1 MMRSNS
7 LAFRLTASAAIISI
21 ILFVA
26 AGVLLADLFKSA
38 VERNFDERL
47 RAVLDGLLSNV
58 DVATDGGALA
68 MQSALADTRFALP
81 LSGWYWQVTPLA
93 EDGGGRL
100 VSASL
105 LDQRL
110 APGADQLADRDGE
123 GMARFYMKDAKGTQ
137 LRGIEQRYS
146 FPGNDRQYSIIVA
159 GNFDELKGEI
169 WAYTNALVL
178 VLAFLGLGFL
188 GSVIVQVRYGL
199 RPLKALRAEL
209 NAIREGLSDKLVGQY
224 PEEVE
229 PIARE
234 LNLMIQANAEIVERA
249 RTQVGNLAHALKTP
263 LSVLTN
269 EANDSKGPLAEKIKE
284 QAQVMRDQVSLYL
297 DRARRAARAQ
307 ALGSATGVKSV
318 VDAIART
325 LERIHQDKM
334 IKVSADV
341 PESLRFRGEQQDLE
355 EMVGNL
361 LDNAFKWATRQIA
374 VRARALK
381 EPGADGRP
389 WLEIAVEDDGPG
401 LPSDRRGE
409 ALKRGRRLDETKPGS
424 GLGLSIVSET
434 ASMYNGRIELDSAAL
449 GGLRTVL
456 TLPAIQSPTLSEV
469 APTETTRAMVAKA

>member
-1 MMRSNS
+1 MRSNS

-47 RAVLDGLLSNV
+47 HAVLDGLLSNV
-58 DVATDGGALA
+58 DVADSGQGLA

-81 LSGWYWQVTPLA
+81 LSGWYWQVSPLGENA
-93 EDGGGRL
+93 GGRL
-100 VSASL
+100 ISASL
-105 LDQRL
+105 LDQVL
-110 APGADQLADRDGE
+110 APDASDLADRDSDGV
-123 GMARFYMKDAKGTQ
+123 ARFYLQDVKGTQ
-137 LRGIEQRYS
+137 LRGIEQRYRFQGS
-146 FPGNDRQYSIIVA
+146 DQEYSILVA

-199 RPLKALRAEL
+199 RPLNVLRDEL
-209 NAIREGLSDKLVGQY
+209 NAIREGQSDKLVGVY
-224 PEEVE
+224 PEEIE
-229 PIARE
+229 PVARE
-234 LNLMIQANAEIVERA
+234 LNLMIKANAEIVERA

-269 EANDSKGPLAEKIKE
+269 EASLNKGALAQMIKE
-284 QAQVMRDQVSLYL
+284 QADVMRDQISLYL
-297 DRARRAARAQ
+297 DRARRAARARG
-307 ALGSATGVKSV
+307 LGASTSVKSV

-325 LERIHQDKM
+325 LGRIHQGRE
-334 IKVSADV
+334 IRVEIDV
-341 PESLRFRGEQQDLE
+341 PETLRFRGEQQDLE

-361 LDNAFKWATRQIA
+361 LDNSFKWATRRIS
-374 VRARALK
+374 VHARPLK
-381 EPGADGRP
+381 EPTSDGRS

-401 LPSDRRGE
+401 LPADRRAE

-434 ASMYNGRIELDSAAL
+434 ASMYSGRIELNSATL
-449 GGLRTVL
+449 GGLRTTL
-456 TLPAIQSPTLSEV
+456 TLPAIQS
-469 APTETTRAMVAKA
+469 

>member
-1 MMRSNS
+1 MRPNS

-47 RAVLDGLLSNV
+47 HAVLDGLLSNV
-58 DVATDGGALA
+58 DVAGNGQGLA

-81 LSGWYWQVTPLA
+81 LSGWYWQVTPLGENA
-93 EDGGGRL
+93 GGRL

-105 LDQRL
+105 LDQVL
-110 APGADQLADRDGE
+110 APAPADLADRDSDGV
-123 GMARFYMKDAKGTQ
+123 ARFYLQDVKRTQ
-137 LRGIEQRYS
+137 LRGIEQRYRFQGS
-146 FPGNDRQYSIIVA
+146 DRQYSILVA

-188 GSVIVQVRYGL
+188 GSVILQVRYGL
-199 RPLKALRAEL
+199 RPMNALRDEL
-209 NAIREGLSDKLVGQY
+209 NAIREGQSDKLVGTY
-224 PEEVE
+224 PEEIE
-229 PIARE
+229 PVARE
-234 LNLMIQANAEIVERA
+234 LNLMIKANAEIVERA

-269 EANDSKGPLAEKIKE
+269 EAGMNKGALAQMIKE
-284 QAQVMRDQVSLYL
+284 QADFMRDQISLYL
-297 DRARRAARAQ
+297 DRARRAARARS
-307 ALGSATGVKSV
+307 LGAATGVKSV

-325 LERIHQDKM
+325 LGRIHQEKD
-334 IKVSADV
+334 IRVEIDV
-341 PESLRFRGEQQDLE
+341 PETLRFRGEQQDLE

-361 LDNAFKWATRQIA
+361 LDNSFKWATRRIS
-374 VRARALK
+374 VRARPLK
-381 EPGADGRP
+381 DTGSDGRA

-401 LPSDRRGE
+401 LPSDRRAE

-434 ASMYNGRIELDSAAL
+434 ASMYSGKIELNSAAL
-449 GGLRTVL
+449 GGLRTTL
-456 TLPAIQSPTLSEV
+456 TLPAIQS
-469 APTETTRAMVAKA
+469 

>member
-1 MMRSNS
+1 MPSNS

-47 RAVLDGLLSNV
+47 HAVLDGLLSNV
-58 DVATDGGALA
+58 DVADGGQGLA

-81 LSGWYWQVTPLA
+81 LSGWYWQVSPLGENA
-93 EDGGGRL
+93 GGRL

-105 LDQRL
+105 LDQVL
-110 APGADQLADRDGE
+110 APDASDLADRDSDGV
-123 GMARFYMKDAKGTQ
+123 ARFYLQDVKGTQ
-137 LRGIEQRYS
+137 LRGIEQRYRFQGS
-146 FPGNDRQYSIIVA
+146 DQEYSILVA

-199 RPLKALRAEL
+199 RPLNVLRDEL
-209 NAIREGLSDKLVGQY
+209 NAIREGQSDKLVGVY
-224 PEEVE
+224 PEEIE
-229 PIARE
+229 PVARE
-234 LNLMIQANAEIVERA
+234 LNLMITANAEIVERA

-269 EANDSKGPLAEKIKE
+269 EASVNKGALAQMIKE
-284 QAQVMRDQVSLYL
+284 QADVMRDQISLYL
-297 DRARRAARAQ
+297 DRARRAARARG
-307 ALGSATGVKSV
+307 LGASTSVKTV

-325 LERIHQDKM
+325 LGRIHQGKE
-334 IKVSADV
+334 IRVEIDV
-341 PESLRFRGEQQDLE
+341 PETLRFRGEQQDLE

-361 LDNAFKWATRQIA
+361 LDNSFKWATRRIL
-374 VRARALK
+374 VHARPLK
-381 EPGADGRP
+381 EPTSDGRS

-401 LPSDRRGE
+401 LPADRRVE

-434 ASMYNGRIELDSAAL
+434 ASMYSGRIELNSATL
-449 GGLRTVL
+449 GGLRTTL
-456 TLPAIQSPTLSEV
+456 TLPAIQS
-469 APTETTRAMVAKA
+469 

>member
-1 MMRSNS
+1 MLPNS

-21 ILFVA
+21 VLFVA

-47 RAVLDGLLSNV
+47 HAVLDGLLANV
-58 DVATDGGALA
+58 DIAGDGEGLA
-68 MQSALADTRFALP
+68 MQNALADTRFALP
-81 LSGWYWQVTPLA
+81 LSGWYWQVTPLG
-93 EDGGGRL
+93 EDAGGRL

-105 LDQRL
+105 LDQHL
-110 APGADQLADRDGE
+110 IPDSSQLENRDNDGV
-123 GMARFYMKDAKGTQ
+123 ARFYLKDAKGTQ

-146 FPGNDRQYSIIVA
+146 FPGSDRQYSIVVA

-199 RPLKALRAEL
+199 RPMKALRAEL
-209 NAIREGLSDKLVGQY
+209 NAIREGRKDKLVGDY
-224 PEEVE
+224 PEEIE
-229 PIARE
+229 PVARE
-234 LNLMIQANAEIVERA
+234 LNLMIQANAEIVDRA

-269 EANDSKGPLAEKIKE
+269 EADNDRGPLARKIKE
-284 QAQVMRDQVSLYL
+284 QAHVMRDQVSLYL

-307 ALGSATGVKSV
+307 TLGSATGVKSV
-318 VDAIART
+318 VDAIVRT
-325 LERIHQDKM
+325 LDRIHHDKG
-334 IKVSADV
+334 IKVSVDV
-341 PESLRFRGEQQDLE
+341 PEPLKFRGEQQDLE

-361 LDNAFKWATRQIA
+361 LDNAFKWATRRIA
-374 VRARALK
+374 VRAAALRD
-381 EPGADGRP
+381 PGSDGRI

-401 LPSDRRGE
+401 LPAGRRAE
-409 ALKRGRRLDETKPGS
+409 ALKRGRRIDETKPGS
-424 GLGLSIVSET
+424 GLGLSIVAET
-434 ASMYNGRIELDSAAL
+434 ASMYGGKILLDSAGL

-456 TLPAIQSPTLSEV
+456 TLPAVQG
-469 APTETTRAMVAKA
+469 

>member
-1 MMRSNS
+1 MRANS

-58 DVATDGGALA
+58 DVAQDGGALA
-68 MQSALADTRFALP
+68 MESALADTRFALP
-81 LSGWYWQVTPLA
+81 LSGWYWQVTPLGP
-93 EDGGGRL
+93 DGGGRL

-110 APGADQLADRDGE
+110 VPSEAELAQRDSE
-123 GMARFYMKDAKGTQ
+123 GVARFYMKDAKGTQ

-146 FPGNDRQYSIIVA
+146 FPGSDRQYSIIVA

-169 WAYTNALVL
+169 WAYTNTLVL

-188 GSVIVQVRYGL
+188 GSVVVQVRYGL
-199 RPLKALRAEL
+199 RPMNALRDEL
-209 NAIREGLSDKLVGQY
+209 NAIREGEADKLVGQY
-224 PEEVE
+224 PEEIE
-229 PIARE
+229 PVARE
-234 LNLMIQANAEIVERA
+234 LNLMIQANAEVVERA

-269 EANDSKGPLAEKIKE
+269 EANIQKGPLADKIKE

-307 ALGSATGVKSV
+307 TLGSATGVKTV

-325 LERIHQDKM
+325 LERIHHDKM
-334 IKVSADV
+334 IKVLTDV
-341 PESLRFRGEQQDLE
+341 PDSLRFRGEQQDLE

-374 VRARALK
+374 VRARPLK
-381 EPGADGRP
+381 TEGPDGRA

-401 LPSDRRGE
+401 LPADRRVE

-434 ASMYNGRIELDSAAL
+434 AAMYSGKIQLDNASI
-449 GGLRTVL
+449 GGLRTIL
-456 TLPAIQSPTLSEV
+456 ILPAIQS
-469 APTETTRAMVAKA
+469 

>member
-1 MMRSNS
+1 MRSNS

-47 RAVLDGLLSNV
+47 HAVLDGLLSNV
-58 DVATDGGALA
+58 DVAGDGEAIA

-81 LSGWYWQVTPLA
+81 LSGWYWQVTPLGENA
-93 EDGGGRL
+93 GGRL

-105 LDQRL
+105 LDQVL
-110 APGADQLADRDGE
+110 APPAGDLSNRDSDGV
-123 GMARFYMKDAKGTQ
+123 ARFYLQDVKGTQ
-137 LRGIEQRYS
+137 LRGIEQRYRFQGS
-146 FPGNDRQYSIIVA
+146 DREYSIVVA

-199 RPLKALRAEL
+199 RPMTVLRDEL
-209 NAIREGLSDKLVGQY
+209 NAIREGQKEKLEGDY
-224 PEEVE
+224 PEEIE
-229 PIARE
+229 PVARE
-234 LNLMIQANAEIVERA
+234 LNLMIGANAEIVERA

-269 EANDSKGPLAEKIKE
+269 EAGVNKGPLAQLIKE
-284 QAQVMRDQVSLYL
+284 QADIMRDQVSLYL
-297 DRARRAARAQ
+297 DRARRAARARS
-307 ALGSATGVKSV
+307 LGAATGVSMV

-325 LERIHQDKM
+325 LGRIHQEKG
-334 IKVSADV
+334 IKVEVDV
-341 PESLRFRGEQQDLE
+341 PETLKFRGEQQDLE

-361 LDNAFKWATRQIA
+361 LDNAFKWATRRIS

-381 EPGADGRP
+381 EQTSDGRA
-389 WLEIAVEDDGPG
+389 WLEITVEDDGPG
-401 LPSDRRGE
+401 LPADRRVE

-424 GLGLSIVSET
+424 GLGLSIVAET
-434 ASMYNGRIELDSAAL
+434 ASMYSGRIVLDSSNL
-449 GGLRTVL
+449 GGLRTTL
-456 TLPAIQSPTLSEV
+456 TLPAIQS
-469 APTETTRAMVAKA
+469 

>member
-1 MMRSNS
+1 MPSNS

-47 RAVLDGLLSNV
+47 HAVLDGLLSNV
-58 DVATDGGALA
+58 DVADGGQGLA

-81 LSGWYWQVTPLA
+81 LSGWYWQVSPLGENA
-93 EDGGGRL
+93 GGRL

-105 LDQRL
+105 LDQVL
-110 APGADQLADRDGE
+110 APDASDLAGRDSDGV
-123 GMARFYMKDAKGTQ
+123 ARFYLQDVKGTQ
-137 LRGIEQRYS
+137 LRGIEQRYRFQGS
-146 FPGNDRQYSIIVA
+146 DQEYSILVA

-188 GSVIVQVRYGL
+188 GSVIIQVRYGL
-199 RPLKALRAEL
+199 RPLNVLRDEL
-209 NAIREGLSDKLVGQY
+209 NAIREGQSDKLVGVY
-224 PEEVE
+224 PEEIE
-229 PIARE
+229 PVARE
-234 LNLMIQANAEIVERA
+234 LNLMITANAEIVERA

-269 EANDSKGPLAEKIKE
+269 EASVNKGALAQMIKE
-284 QAQVMRDQVSLYL
+284 QADVMRDQISLYL
-297 DRARRAARAQ
+297 DRARRAARARG
-307 ALGSATGVKSV
+307 LGASTSVKTV

-325 LERIHQDKM
+325 LGRIHQGKE
-334 IKVSADV
+334 IRVEIDV
-341 PESLRFRGEQQDLE
+341 PETLRFRGEQQDLE

-361 LDNAFKWATRQIA
+361 LDNSFKWATRRIL
-374 VRARALK
+374 VHARPLK
-381 EPGADGRP
+381 EPTSDGRS

-401 LPSDRRGE
+401 LPADRRVE

-434 ASMYNGRIELDSAAL
+434 ASMYSGRIELNSATL
-449 GGLRTVL
+449 GGLRTTL
-456 TLPAIQSPTLSEV
+456 TLPAIQS
-469 APTETTRAMVAKA
+469 

>member
-1 MMRSNS
+1 MQPNS

-47 RAVLDGLLSNV
+47 HAVLDGLLSNV
-58 DVATDGGALA
+58 DIAGEGQGLL
-68 MQSALADTRFALP
+68 MQSALADTRFTLP
-81 LSGWYWQVTPLA
+81 LSGWYWQVTPLGENA
-93 EDGGGRL
+93 GGRL

-105 LDQRL
+105 LDQVL
-110 APGADQLADRDGE
+110 APNAYELASRDSDGV
-123 GMARFYMKDAKGTQ
+123 ARFYLEDAKGTQ
-137 LRGIEQRYS
+137 IRGIEQRYS
-146 FPGNDRQYSIIVA
+146 FPGSDRQYSIVVA

-199 RPLKALRAEL
+199 RPMNALRAEL
-209 NAIREGLSDKLVGQY
+209 NAIREGQSDKLTGEY
-224 PEEVE
+224 PEEIE
-229 PIARE
+229 PVARE
-234 LNLMIQANAEIVERA
+234 LNLMIQANSEIVDRA

-269 EANDSKGPLAEKIKE
+269 EANEHPGALAQKIKE

-307 ALGSATGVKSV
+307 TLGSATGVKSV

-325 LERIHQDKM
+325 LTRIHQEKD
-334 IKVSADV
+334 IRINVDV
-341 PESLRFRGEQQDLE
+341 PDNLKFRGEQQDLE

-361 LDNAFKWATRQIA
+361 LDNAFKWATRKIA
-374 VRARALK
+374 IEARPLR
-381 EPGADGRP
+381 ESGSDGRV

-401 LPSDRRGE
+401 LPADRRGE

-434 ASMYNGRIELDSAAL
+434 ASMYSGKIRLDTAAI

-456 TLPAIQSPTLSEV
+456 TLPAVQS
-469 APTETTRAMVAKA
+469 

>member
-26 AGVLLADLFKSA
+26 AGVLLADLFRSA

-47 RAVLDGLLSNV
+47 RAVLDGILSNV
-58 DVATDGGALA
+58 DIAADGEALG
-68 MQSALADTRFALP
+68 MQSPLADTRFALP
-81 LSGWYWQVTPLA
+81 LSGWYWQITPLG
-93 EDGGGRL
+93 EGGGGRL

-105 LDQRL
+105 LDQQL
-110 APGADQLADRDGE
+110 VLQPEQLASRDIE
-123 GMARFYMKDAKGTQ
+123 GVARFYLKDAKGTQ

-146 FPGNDRQYSIIVA
+146 FPGSDRQYSIVVA

-199 RPLKALRAEL
+199 RPMKALRAEL
-209 NAIREGLSDKLVGQY
+209 NAIREGQSDKLVGEY
-224 PEEVE
+224 PEEIE
-229 PIARE
+229 PVARE

-269 EANDSKGPLAEKIKE
+269 EASNHRGPLAEKIKE

-307 ALGSATGVKSV
+307 TLGTATGVKSV
-318 VDAIART
+318 VDAITRT
-325 LERIHQDKM
+325 LTRIHHNKR
-334 IKVSADV
+334 IEIAVDV
-341 PESLRFRGEQQDLE
+341 PDTLKFRGEQQDLE

-361 LDNAFKWATRQIA
+361 LDNAFKWATRRIV
-374 VRARALK
+374 VRAGQLK
-381 EPGADGRP
+381 EPGADGRI

-401 LPSDRRGE
+401 LPASRRAE

-434 ASMYNGRIELDSAAL
+434 ASMYSGRIQLDNAAL

-456 TLPAIQSPTLSEV
+456 TLPAVQS
-469 APTETTRAMVAKA
+469 

>member
-1 MMRSNS
+1 MPSNS

-47 RAVLDGLLSNV
+47 HAVLDGLLSNV
-58 DVATDGGALA
+58 DVADSGQGLA

-81 LSGWYWQVTPLA
+81 LSGWYWQVSPLGENA
-93 EDGGGRL
+93 GGRL
-100 VSASL
+100 ISASL
-105 LDQRL
+105 LDQVL
-110 APGADQLADRDGE
+110 APDASDLADRDSDGV
-123 GMARFYMKDAKGTQ
+123 ARFYLQDVKGTQ
-137 LRGIEQRYS
+137 LRGIEQRYRFQGS
-146 FPGNDRQYSIIVA
+146 DQEYSILVA

-199 RPLKALRAEL
+199 RPLNVLRDEL
-209 NAIREGLSDKLVGQY
+209 NAIREGQSDKLVGVY
-224 PEEVE
+224 PEEIE
-229 PIARE
+229 PVARE
-234 LNLMIQANAEIVERA
+234 LNLMITANAEIVERA

-269 EANDSKGPLAEKIKE
+269 EASVNKGALAQMIKE
-284 QAQVMRDQVSLYL
+284 QADVMRDQISLYL
-297 DRARRAARAQ
+297 DRARRAARARG
-307 ALGSATGVKSV
+307 LGASTSVKTV

-325 LERIHQDKM
+325 LGRIHQGKE
-334 IKVSADV
+334 IRVEIDV
-341 PESLRFRGEQQDLE
+341 PETLRFRGEQQDLE

-361 LDNAFKWATRQIA
+361 LDNSFKWATRRIL
-374 VRARALK
+374 VHARPLK
-381 EPGADGRP
+381 EPTSDGRS

-401 LPSDRRGE
+401 LPADRRVE

-434 ASMYNGRIELDSAAL
+434 ASMYSGRIELNSATL
-449 GGLRTVL
+449 GGLRTTL
-456 TLPAIQSPTLSEV
+456 TLPAIQS
-469 APTETTRAMVAKA
+469 

>member
-1 MMRSNS
+1 M
-7 LAFRLTASAAIISI
+7 
-21 ILFVA
+21 
-26 AGVLLADLFKSA
+26 
-38 VERNFDERL
+38 E
-47 RAVLDGLLSNV
+47 
-58 DVATDGGALA
+58 
-68 MQSALADTRFALP
+68 SALADTRFALP
-81 LSGWYWQVTPLA
+81 LSGWYWQVTPLGP
-93 EDGGGRL
+93 DGGGRL

-110 APGADQLADRDGE
+110 VPSEAELAQRDSE
-123 GMARFYMKDAKGTQ
+123 GVARFYMKDAKDTQ

-146 FPGNDRQYSIIVA
+146 FPGSDRQYSIIVA

-169 WAYTNALVL
+169 WAYTNTLVL

-199 RPLKALRAEL
+199 RPMNALRNEL
-209 NAIREGLSDKLVGQY
+209 NAIREGHADKLVGQY
-224 PEEVE
+224 PEEIE
-229 PIARE
+229 PVARE
-234 LNLMIQANAEIVERA
+234 LNLMILANAEIVDRA

-269 EANDSKGPLAEKIKE
+269 EANIHKGPLADKIKE

-307 ALGSATGVKSV
+307 TLGSATSVKTV

-325 LERIHQDKM
+325 LERIHHDKL
-334 IKVSADV
+334 IKVNTDV
-341 PESLRFRGEQQDLE
+341 PDTLRFRGEQQDLE

-374 VRARALK
+374 VRARPLK
-381 EPGADGRP
+381 VEGADARP

-401 LPSDRRGE
+401 LPADRRTE

-434 ASMYNGRIELDSAAL
+434 AVMYGGRIELDNASL

-456 TLPAIQSPTLSEV
+456 TLPAIQS
-469 APTETTRAMVAKA
+469 

>member
-21 ILFVA
+21 ILFVT

-58 DVATDGGALA
+58 DVASDGQGLA
-68 MQSALADTRFALP
+68 MQNALADTRFALP
-81 LSGWYWQVTPLA
+81 LSGWYWQVTPLG
-93 EDGGGRL
+93 EDAGGRL

-105 LDQRL
+105 LDQHL
-110 APGADQLADRDGE
+110 APAGDELSSRDSE
-123 GMARFYMKDAKGTQ
+123 GVARFYLKDAKGTQ

-146 FPGNDRQYSIIVA
+146 FPGSDRQYSIVVA

-199 RPLKALRAEL
+199 RPMNALRAEL
-209 NAIREGLSDKLVGQY
+209 NAIREGQSDKLVGEY
-224 PEEVE
+224 PEEIE
-229 PIARE
+229 PVARE
-234 LNLMIQANAEIVERA
+234 LNLMIQANAEIVDRA

-269 EANDSKGPLAEKIKE
+269 EADNDKGPLAQKIEE
-284 QAQVMRDQVSLYL
+284 QAQIMRDQVSLYL

-307 ALGSATGVKSV
+307 TLGSATGVKLV

-325 LERIHQDKM
+325 LTRIHHDKN
-334 IKVSADV
+334 IRLDV
-341 PESLRFRGEQQDLE
+341 EVPDTLRFRGEQRDLE
-355 EMVGNL
+355 EMMGNL
-361 LDNAFKWATRQIA
+361 LDNAFKWATRRITVQ
-374 VRARALK
+374 ARPLK
-381 EPGADGRP
+381 EPGSDGRM

-401 LPSDRRGE
+401 LPANRRAE
-409 ALKRGRRLDETKPGS
+409 ALKRGRRIDETKPGS

-434 ASMYNGRIELDSAAL
+434 ASMYSGRIRLDNAAL

-456 TLPAIQSPTLSEV
+456 TLPAVQ
-469 APTETTRAMVAKA
+469 A

>member
-47 RAVLDGLLSNV
+47 HAVLDGLLSNV
-58 DVATDGGALA
+58 DVADSGQGLA

-81 LSGWYWQVTPLA
+81 LSGWYWQVSPLGENA
-93 EDGGGRL
+93 GGRL
-100 VSASL
+100 ISASL
-105 LDQRL
+105 LDQVL
-110 APGADQLADRDGE
+110 APDASDLADRDSDGV
-123 GMARFYMKDAKGTQ
+123 ARFYLQDVKGTQ
-137 LRGIEQRYS
+137 LRGIEQRYRFQGS
-146 FPGNDRQYSIIVA
+146 DQEYSILVA

-199 RPLKALRAEL
+199 RPLNVLRDEL
-209 NAIREGLSDKLVGQY
+209 NTIREGQSDKLVGVY
-224 PEEVE
+224 PEEIE
-229 PIARE
+229 PVARE
-234 LNLMIQANAEIVERA
+234 LNLMIKANAEIVERA

-269 EANDSKGPLAEKIKE
+269 EARINKGALAQMIKE
-284 QAQVMRDQVSLYL
+284 QADVMRDQISLYL
-297 DRARRAARAQ
+297 DRARRAARARG
-307 ALGSATGVKSV
+307 LGASTSVKSV

-325 LERIHQDKM
+325 LGRIHQGRE
-334 IKVSADV
+334 IRVEIDV
-341 PESLRFRGEQQDLE
+341 PETLRFRGEQQDLE

-361 LDNAFKWATRQIA
+361 LDNSFKWATRRIS
-374 VRARALK
+374 VHARPLK
-381 EPGADGRP
+381 EPTSDGRS

-401 LPSDRRGE
+401 LPADRRAE

-434 ASMYNGRIELDSAAL
+434 ASMYSGRIELNSATL
-449 GGLRTVL
+449 GGLRTTL
-456 TLPAIQSPTLSEV
+456 TLPAIQS
-469 APTETTRAMVAKA
+469 

>member
-26 AGVLLADLFKSA
+26 AGVLLADLFRSA

-110 APGADQLADRDGE
+110 TPSADELDDRDGE

-146 FPGNDRQYSIIVA
+146 FPGSDRQYSIIVA

-178 VLAFLGLGFL
+178 VLAILGLGFL

-269 EANDSKGPLAEKIKE
+269 EANNSGGPLSDKIKE

-325 LERIHQDKM
+325 LERIHHDKM

-374 VRARALK
+374 VRARILK

-401 LPSDRRGE
+401 LPSDRRAE

-434 ASMYNGRIELDSAAL
+434 ASMYNGRIDLDGATI

-456 TLPAIQSPTLSEV
+456 TLPAIQSVATEV